1 MTQPDELSPLMQALE
16 DWIICM
22 LRLSQMSLGGGI
34 TQNEKKLKD
43 ARADLVSQLLK
54 LKGK

>member
-1 MTQPDELSPLMQALE
+1 MQALE